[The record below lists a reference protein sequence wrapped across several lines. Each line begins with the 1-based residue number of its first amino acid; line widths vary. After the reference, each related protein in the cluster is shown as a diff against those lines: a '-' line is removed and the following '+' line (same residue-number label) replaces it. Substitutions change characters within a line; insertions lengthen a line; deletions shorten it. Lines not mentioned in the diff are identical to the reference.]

1 MPEYIVGVRVRKPE
15 DRTDYQE
22 LGLAEG
28 FAGYVRVSQVEPEP
42 GMETEYVQEFSPE
55 QLEEVQARIADGR
68 VGNVRFLEENG
79 ETSTDELEVV
89 EIPEEEKAEI
99 AAGAGRVPEAA
110 SLEFMG
116 ADGLTE
122 EGWDG
127 SGVKIA
133 VLDGGTSRAW
143 RRATG
148 IEPETSWDFVNGHA
162 KTYEQVEDGGTHHG
176 CLVAPHCVPPRA
188 DYIEIVMTRANGTS
202 TYAMMARCIRWAAD
216 QGADVINISSSGPS
230 RSATIAAAIAYAND
244 KGAVVVASWGNDERY
259 TVAVTP
265 AGEEGVFGS
274 IAFTHGDRR
283 AGFSAYHESAEG
295 CAPGHRV
302 ISYDRNGNLVRWSG
316 TSASSPNQ
324 AGLVV
329 MGATRGNGKP
339 CHVAGTVTRALQ
351 NTARD
356 TPEDTR
362 EEGAGAW
369 NLRRALAKLEPSKPA
384 PDPPTE
390 ESSPVLDWLRGEIE
404 RFERYLGGRDN
415 QAARNV
421 LDYLR
426 RRLEGMA

>member
-1 MPEYIVGVRVRKPE
+1 MSEYIVGVRVRKPE

-148 IEPETSWDFVNGHA
+148 IEPETSWDFVNGHGR
-162 KTYEQVEDGGTHHG
+162 TYEQVEDGGTHHG
-176 CLVAPHCVPPRA
+176 CLCAGHAAPPSSS
-188 DYIEIVMTRANGTS
+188 YIEIVMVDSRGSS
-202 TYAMMARCIRWAAD
+202 TYSRMATCIRWAGD
-216 QGADVINISSSGPS
+216 QDVDVISISSSGPGKS
-230 RSATIAAAIAYAND
+230 KTVQAAADYARS
-244 KGAVVVASWGNDERY
+244 KGAVIVASMGNDGEY
-259 TVAVTP
+259 TENITP
-265 AGEEGVFGS
+265 AGLDNVLSS
-274 IAFTHGDRR
+274 IAMDKITDRR
-283 AGFSAYHESAEG
+283 AEFSNYHESASG
-295 CAPGHRV
+295 AGPGHREL
-302 ISYDRNGNLVRWSG
+302 SYDRNGNLVRWSG
-316 TSASSPNQ
+316 TSASCPNM
-324 AGLVV
+324 AGILV
-329 MGATRGNGKP
+329 
-339 CHVAGTVTRALQ
+339 
-351 NTARD
+351 
-356 TPEDTR
+356 
-362 EEGAGAW
+362 
-369 NLRRALAKLEPSKPA
+369 
-384 PDPPTE
+384 
-390 ESSPVLDWLRGEIE
+390 
-404 RFERYLGGRDN
+404 
-415 QAARNV
+415 
-421 LDYLR
+421 
-426 RRLEGMA
+426 MACTKR